1 MQLEPN
7 RGAHVPVLDRI
18 ALTELFA
25 LRTALE
31 LEAAHLALTQNGG
44 RLPREVHVALAALIG
59 RCEARSPRWHDIAR
73 AHEGFHDALVA
84 AAQSPRIERAYG
96 QLAGELRLFL
106 VQLRPTWPLSRMAPH
121 HTELVARLESG
132 DLDALRAHLADGL
145 DAVTSDVP
153 R

>member
-1 MQLEPN
+1 MRLEPN
-7 RGAHVPVLDRI
+7 RGAHVPVLDRT

-44 RLPREVHVALAALIG
+44 RLPREVHGALAALMG
-59 RCEARSPRWHDIAR
+59 RCETQSPRWHDVAR
-73 AHEGFHDALVA
+73 AHEGFHNALVA
-84 AAQSPRIERAYG
+84 AAESPRIERAYG

-121 HTELVARLESG
+121 HTELVARLE
-132 DLDALRAHLADGL
+132 DGRSRS
-145 DAVTSDVP
+145 AARPTSP
-153 R
+153 TGSTL